1 LACAI
6 VLAGA
11 SAAAAFLYAH
21 HLPAAQ
27 PTDVS
32 HYIGGPIRVRGVV
45 EGDRDERQRTLV
57 LHVRAQT
64 IEDAAGWHD
73 ASGVF
78 LARLPLSEVYL
89 DGDLVELRG
98 KLISPPVTAGFDY
111 RSYLANQGIYAES
124 DYPST
129 RLLAQDASPGVR
141 HGIFLLRNRLDRG
154 IRDVMPEPEASLG
167 AGMAL
172 GTRRVTDPSLS
183 AALSTTDAA
192 MIAIA
197 TGYNVTVVGML
208 TLSGLAWLIG
218 RREAAAVA
226 IAVMFA
232 YAVLLG
238 PYPSIL
244 RAAAMGTIVMAS
256 IVVGR
261 PHAAVRAL
269 VIASAVMIALDP
281 GALKSIS
288 FPLTLAATA
297 GVVWLAPPASRVVH
311 NLLNAVRKRDTRSPA
326 SDFVADNVSMTFAAI
341 LPALPVIM
349 AASNRLSLSSIPVNL
364 LLFPLV
370 PALTALSLATAFAG
384 AVWHPLAL
392 VGAPVSYALLWFMIF
407 VVRIGADLPGAQLS
421 LPWFRP
427 WTAISLYAGIAL
439 GVSFMRSRSHWSEV
453 VEWRLGESLNS
464 LRGRLAHLKPTTST
478 APGLLSYG
486 WRPRTIAFLLAA
498 VAAAIPILAI
508 ALIGQSENSGTL
520 RVTYLDVGSG
530 SAILVQTEF
539 RRVLV
544 NAGPAGDA
552 TVRALDRVL
561 PPWERS
567 INLVVLTDS
576 TAGHAGGLN
585 SLIGRYRVGGVLD
598 AGAMGPAANRLSSK
612 ASDWQTEPLLA
623 DVVKIPFAPA
633 SYLQLGSWQMA
644 VRAPPPIPDGLRT
657 AETQKLADAHATVLL
672 MFGSRR
678 IVLAGDPTATLAA
691 DVRSIDR
698 TNASSP
704 PVTPRVAVLETTQ
717 SASVVPDVGPALGS
731 ALVYRTAENGDVTVT
746 VSTRQLQVRVAR
758 GPRLGIIA
766 PK

>member
-1 LACAI
+1 
-6 VLAGA
+6 
-11 SAAAAFLYAH
+11 
-21 HLPAAQ
+21 
-27 PTDVS
+27 
-32 HYIGGPIRVRGVV
+32 
-45 EGDRDERQRTLV
+45 
-57 LHVRAQT
+57 
-64 IEDAAGWHD
+64 
-73 ASGVF
+73 
-78 LARLPLSEVYL
+78 
-89 DGDLVELRG
+89 
-98 KLISPPVTAGFDY
+98 
-111 RSYLANQGIYAES
+111 
-124 DYPST
+124 
-129 RLLAQDASPGVR
+129 
-141 HGIFLLRNRLDRG
+141 
-154 IRDVMPEPEASLG
+154 
-167 AGMAL
+167 
-172 GTRRVTDPSLS
+172 
-183 AALSTTDAA
+183 
-192 MIAIA
+192 
-197 TGYNVTVVGML
+197 
-208 TLSGLAWLIG
+208 
-218 RREAAAVA
+218 
-226 IAVMFA
+226 
-232 YAVLLG
+232 
-238 PYPSIL
+238 
-244 RAAAMGTIVMAS
+244 
-256 IVVGR
+256 
-261 PHAAVRAL
+261 
-269 VIASAVMIALDP
+269 
-281 GALKSIS
+281 
-288 FPLTLAATA
+288 
-297 GVVWLAPPASRVVH
+297 
-311 NLLNAVRKRDTRSPA
+311 
-326 SDFVADNVSMTFAAI
+326 
-341 LPALPVIM
+341 
-349 AASNRLSLSSIPVNL
+349 
-364 LLFPLV
+364 
-370 PALTALSLATAFAG
+370 
-384 AVWHPLAL
+384 
-392 VGAPVSYALLWFMIF
+392 MIF

-508 ALIGQSENSGTL
+508 ALVGQSENSGTL

-598 AGAMGPAANRLSSK
+598 AGAMGPA
-612 ASDWQTEPLLA
+612 
-623 DVVKIPFAPA
+623 A